1 MDLGVSQ
8 EVADL
13 STAVYLIGFGLASP
27 FVGPLSELGGRNPV
41 CELEGVQR
49 FSCPSIR
56 YRTSLKTWCWLWD
69 RSRYRHFAYIL
80 TLRDGSRVVSEHSD
94 QGYSEVFCRIGRFY
108 AAVKRCEW
116 GHPSTDGRSAEA
128 NLTSFGVAVFLLCVK
143 GGSLADIWS
152 PLERTT
158 AFPSM
163 SFSPTFIL
171 RGVLRSSAKGNANV
185 FILPVFANAGFL
197 GPVLGPVIGGFI
209 GQSYLVR
216 VNHPA
221 LVARTLIVLG
231 VYLDEGV

>member
-80 TLRDGSRVVSEHSD
+80 TRRDGSRVVSEHSD

-128 NLTSFGVAVFLLCVK
+128 ILTSFGVAVVLLCVK

-163 SFSPTFIL
+163 YTFPPRFSYEASFEA
-171 RGVLRSSAKGNANV
+171 VLKGMQMCS
-185 FILPVFANAGFL
+185 FCQYSRMPVSWVPFS
-197 GPVLGPVIGGFI
+197 V
-209 GQSYLVR
+209 QSLE
-216 VNHPA
+216 A
-221 LVARTLIVLG
+221 S
-231 VYLDEGV
+231 